1 MSRLEVWCWGWGRC
15 SGQPASLPRQFIG
28 TGSECTGPLH
38 RGHAL
43 KDVLQSIQWHRSGR
57 IGGLGKGPSPLSLAE
72 CNMNMGCICILPG
85 GMPLFNTCI
94 DMFFAGFL
102 WWVA

>member
-1 MSRLEVWCWGWGRC
+1 MQWT
-15 SGQPASLPRQFIG
+15 RQFIG

-43 KDVLQSIQWHRSGR
+43 KDVLQSMAPVGTHRR
-57 IGGLGKGPSPLSLAE
+57 AGPRSPLSLAE
-72 CNMNMGCICILPG
+72 CNMGCICILPG

-102 WWVA
+102 W